1 MKLYALIRQEKEG
14 QDDHNQKGENYE

>member
-14 QDDHNQKGENYE
+14 QDDHNQKGETYE